1 MQMYLT
7 NVTRV
12 KSKINIK
19 MKKLNYD
26 EASLV
31 NGEGGWGCAGAVFGS
46 LAVTLGAGA
55 IVAGTSGAGLA
66 LAGFLIAKAGATFA
80 IYDAC
85 S

>member
-1 MQMYLT
+1 
-7 NVTRV
+7 
-12 KSKINIK
+12 
-19 MKKLNYD
+19 MKKLNFD

-46 LAVTLGAGA
+46 LSVTLAAGV
-55 IVAGTSGAGLA
+55 IVAGSSGAGLA